1 MERQSITSTSGS
13 QEHYNPIA
21 KNAVLIAALGPIVI
35 FMIIEIVLGSTYPTP
50 PPDIFYSQLTLA
62 AGILLVISLP
72 IIWVLK
78 RRERREGV

>member
-1 MERQSITSTSGS
+1 MERQSRTSN
-13 QEHYNPIA
+13 NPIA

-35 FMIIEIVLGSTYPTP
+35 FMIIEIVLSAKYPIP
-50 PPDIFYSQLTLA
+50 PPDIFYSQLILA

-78 RRERREGV
+78 RKEWREVV